1 MDFSIFKNF
10 SFGERVKM
18 QFRAQFYNITNNPQ
32 FSQPDGSFTDGNF
45 GQITSTVLDAERQIE
60 FGLRFTF

>member
-1 MDFSIFKNF
+1 MDLSVFKDF

-32 FSQPDGSFTDGNF
+32 FSQPDGNQPDGNF
-45 GQITSTVLDAERQIE
+45 GHITSTVLDAERQIE